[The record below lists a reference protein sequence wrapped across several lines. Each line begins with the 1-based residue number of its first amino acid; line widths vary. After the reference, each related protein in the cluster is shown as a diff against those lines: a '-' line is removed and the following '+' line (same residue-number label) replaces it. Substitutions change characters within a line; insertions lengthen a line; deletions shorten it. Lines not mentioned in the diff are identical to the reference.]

1 MASAKVGAIRAAK
14 RYHLRSHATIL
25 NLGIEPFLIG
35 RIFHDAPSGWSILLF
50 LDNGDLE
57 LRSASTRHLV
67 AQAGTCLASW
77 KMLASAA
84 GISVIAIPE
93 AQGLG
98 SFGKFAAGM
107 AEAIVL
113 GKQREP
119 RIGVS

>member
-1 MASAKVGAIRAAK
+1 M
-14 RYHLRSHATIL
+14 L
-25 NLGIEPFLIG
+25 
-35 RIFHDAPSGWSILLF
+35 

-57 LRSASTRHLV
+57 LRSASARHLV
-67 AQAGTCLASW
+67 AQAGTCLASR

-93 AQGLG
+93 AHGLRR
-98 SFGKFAAGM
+98 FDNFAAGM

-119 RIGVS
+119 RIGVL